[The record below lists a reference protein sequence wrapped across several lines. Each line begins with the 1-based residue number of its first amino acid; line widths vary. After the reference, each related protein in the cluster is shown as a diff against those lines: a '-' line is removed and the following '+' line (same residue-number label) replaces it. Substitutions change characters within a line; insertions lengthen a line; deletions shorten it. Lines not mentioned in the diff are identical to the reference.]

1 MARTPRPHSKLALAL
16 PGVGLAL
23 VALLAGHSPTAEA
36 ADDIDLLRK
45 KGGQPYVFFLV
56 DTSGSMVL
64 DKDDNWVIA
73 NGDDPRSKIFQVKK
87 ALYEVM
93 SGVESIHFGL
103 ASFNQD
109 RVKVQSKHW
118 LYGADAPANL
128 GPFTYPSAVNEVW
141 TFGRHV
147 NSTGEAGTCASPLSL
162 SAARQQLNR
171 FPRLGLNGLETT
183 TLWISTGGKTYR
195 VRISLVPNSTSKLGS
210 STLPVHVAAD
220 EVITCPPLEVLGAK
234 LGPVNVTFRRVQD
247 FLMVESNGG
256 SSTPDGPDCTA
267 DETMKSVWDPQDD
280 LWPYTD
286 VLAEN
291 TCGSGSSAPHTGQG
305 WDGNT
310 DSGDRPNP
318 LFPGD
323 DSSYN
328 HDNFDACRV
337 APGEPGVCSAA
348 LPSSSDL
355 VYNLRFPTVL
365 HPDFD
370 ELDQGDVIP
379 LSWDLGYKDE
389 FLRRLNPRHP
399 SYLPADRWDGDLA
412 NGEASPEEF
421 RPFFGTA
428 SFFQDQPDD
437 VIGLLQLKDERQRP
451 LVAFGHS
458 PLGRAITDF
467 RCWYRGKESNKC
479 SGGQDGPAFDPG
491 WEKIFRDN
499 SLEYGCRV
507 PYLIVISDGEN
518 NSAGSSPISE
528 VANLFSKA
536 GVRTFVFTF
545 KATDQLEDM
554 VDAGKGELILVANGD
569 DLATKLRE
577 IIGFVEED
585 SRAFASAAVPSVQA
599 AVENKIYLT
608 EFTPLDQAGAWDGHV
623 HSFLKPLPLDDLSG
637 RPKTEDPN
645 HLWDAADVILLQ
657 SPPPVEGDTS
667 GVDLKVGFGLD
678 ERRVFYA
685 EEPDRQAI
693 PPESWAEEDN
703 RRLFTRDTNPST
715 SRLLAPDATPEER
728 DLWDGLG
735 LIYDPDDP
743 ESVQAAR
750 KEAFAI
756 MEHTL
761 IQKTYTSAETGTLT
775 YILGDTFHSD
785 PLVIGSP
792 VNTLYFIQ
800 NAEADQG
807 ASYRDFFL
815 THENR
820 RKIVV
825 AGANDGMLHAWDGGR
840 AVMVEFVD
848 GFKIERAEVGFDNG
862 TGRELFAYIPRSVL
876 PTVTRMANDTVSH
889 QWSVDGTV
897 AAGDVFIDPLHGGT
911 PNPGEREWRT
921 VLIGGLREGGGA
933 YYVLDLTHPDHL
945 TTATARLG
953 PEAAPLE
960 EREVILSADRAN
972 PPIFLEDP
980 DDSKAIPVLENDS
993 NIVPDC
999 INSITGDCPGPI
1011 NYAAP
1016 LWEFTDRIWDP
1027 ANRKL
1032 VALDE
1037 DGNDRTD
1044 LGETWSTP
1052 DVGRIRVVE
1061 DGEVVNKYVAIF
1073 GGGLDPL
1080 KAGGQGN
1087 FLYIVDFET
1096 GEVLYKRSVEGSVP
1110 SDPAAVDTDLD
1121 SFIDRVYFGTTAGFM
1136 YRLDLVDPSKSES
1149 DNARYPELA
1158 TDLVTAING
1167 LMFDTTRIED
1177 DPRWEP
1183 VKIFDTANPGDEP
1196 RRGRAIYYPPTV
1208 QFVAAANRYAIGFGT
1223 GERDALGFK
1232 SDQTGRFY
1240 TFVDNSD
1247 PVKGIP
1253 ATPLTASALTSID
1266 LASDDH
1272 GDLLAGGG
1280 GWFLVLDLEE
1290 RLISAPAG
1298 LIGITFFATFDPQ
1311 VVNDT
1316 CEVGPSCKENPQCSL
1331 SGNSRIYLVETAT
1344 ANPLLAT
1351 VDGVKRFMEV
1361 TGFVTEP
1368 FTEQGLS
1375 QNQVPNDPNQ
1385 GPNADELT
1393 EREKEMMENFQS
1405 LMPANC
1411 KFGNHRI
1418 DIKLIA
1424 ADTHL
1429 ERIAAVPICIIEK
1442 NWMEVTE

>member
-1 MARTPRPHSKLALAL
+1 MIRTQRPHRRSKLALAL
-16 PGVGLAL
+16 PGAGLAL

-64 DKDDNWVIA
+64 DEDDNWVIA
-73 NGDDPRSKIFQVKK
+73 NGDDPRSKIFQVKR

-118 LYGADAPANL
+118 LYRAVGPGDL
-128 GPFTYPSAVNEVW
+128 GLFDYPSAAGEVW

-147 NSTGEAGTCASPLSL
+147 NATGAAGTCSAPLSL

-171 FPRLGLNGLETT
+171 FARLGVKGVEKT
-183 TLWISTGGKTYR
+183 TLWVSEGGEDYR
-195 VRISLVPNSTSKLGS
+195 LEISLAPGSPGGLGS
-210 STLPVHVAAD
+210 PEILVQVEARTVIKCSPPEVAVQP
-220 EVITCPPLEVLGAK
+220 EVVEVRFQRE
-234 LGPVNVTFRRVQD
+234 TD

-267 DETMKSVWDPQDD
+267 EETMKSV
-280 LWPYTD
+280 WPYTD

-323 DSSYN
+323 DGSYN
-328 HDNFDACRV
+328 HDNLDACRV
-337 APGEPGVCSAA
+337 AGEPGVCSTA

-389 FLRRLNPRHP
+389 FLSRLNPRHP
-399 SYLPADRWDGDLA
+399 SYLPADRWDGDVA

-421 RPFFGTA
+421 RPFFGSA

-437 VIGLLQLKDERQRP
+437 LIGLLQLKDEQQRP
-451 LVAFGHS
+451 LVAFGQS

-545 KATDQLEDM
+545 KATDELEDM
-554 VDAGKGELILVANGD
+554 VDAGKGELILVANGE
-569 DLATKLRE
+569 DLAVKLRK
-577 IIGFVEED
+577 IVGFIEQE
-585 SRAFASAAVPSVQA
+585 SRTFASAAVPSVQA
-599 AVENKIYLT
+599 AVEDKIYLT
-608 EFTPLDQAGAWDGHV
+608 EFTPLDQAAAWEGHV
-623 HSFLKPLPLDDLSG
+623 HSFLKPLPIDELSG
-637 RPKTEDPN
+637 QPDTTDEN
-645 HLWDAADVILLQ
+645 HLWDAAEVMLLQ
-657 SPPPVEGDTS
+657 SPPPAAGDTS
-667 GVDLKVGFGLD
+667 TVDLQVGFALD
-678 ERRVFYA
+678 ERRVFYV

-693 PPESWAEEDN
+693 PPESWAKPQN
-703 RRLFTRDTNPST
+703 RHLFKRETENNGLENETASDI
-715 SRLLAPDATPEER
+715 ER

-735 LIYDPDDP
+735 LVYDPDDP

-750 KEAFAI
+750 KEAFTI

-761 IQKTYTSAETGTLT
+761 IQKTYSSAETGPLT
-775 YILGDTFHSD
+775 YILGDIFHSD

-840 AVMVEFVD
+840 AAMVSIAQED
-848 GFKIERAEVGFDNG
+848 DPLGIEREEVRFDNG
-862 TGRELFAYIPRSVL
+862 TGRELFAYIPRPVL
-876 PTVTRMANDTVSH
+876 PTITSLASDTVSH
-889 QWSVDGTV
+889 RWSVDGSV
-897 AAGDVFIDPLHGGT
+897 AAGDVFIDPLHSGT
-911 PNPGEREWRT
+911 PTPGDREWRT
-921 VLIGGLREGGGA
+921 VVIGGLREGGFG
-933 YYVLDLTHPDHL
+933 YYVLDITHPDL
-945 TTATARLG
+945 LATDTTTLG
-953 PEAAPLE
+953 PPDDPLE
-960 EREVILSADRAN
+960 EREVLLSADRADKRIPFDPEN
-972 PPIFLEDP
+972 P
-980 DDSKAIPVLENDS
+980 SIPVNPNDS
-993 NIVPDC
+993 HILPDC
-999 INSITGDCPGPI
+999 VDPTTSGCPGPLP
-1011 NYAAP
+1011 YAAP

-1027 ANRKL
+1027 AAQEL
-1032 VALDE
+1032 VALNE
-1037 DGNDRTD
+1037 DLATGNTHPD

-1052 DVGRIRVVE
+1052 DIGRIRVVE

-1073 GGGLDPL
+1073 GGGLDPN
-1080 KAGGQGN
+1080 KSGSRGN

-1096 GEVLYKRSVEGSVP
+1096 GEILYKRPVLGSVP
-1110 SDPAAVDTDLD
+1110 SDPAAVDTDQD
-1121 SFIDRVYFGTTAGFM
+1121 SFLDRVYFGTTAGLM
-1136 YRLDLVDPSKSES
+1136 YRLDLVDASQIG
-1149 DNARYPELA
+1149 DARYPELV
-1158 TDLVTAING
+1158 TDQPVTSLNG
-1167 LMFDTTRIED
+1167 RTIFTTRIEA
-1177 DPRWEP
+1177 DPRWLP
-1183 VKIFDTANPGDEP
+1183 IAIFDTG
-1196 RRGRAIYYPPTV
+1196 GRPIYYPPTV
-1208 QFVAAANRYAIGFGT
+1208 QFVAALGRFALGFGT
-1223 GERDALGFK
+1223 GERDSLGFK
-1232 SDQTGRFY
+1232 SDQAGRFF
-1240 TFVDNSD
+1240 TFVDNFVPS
-1247 PVKGIP
+1247 
-1253 ATPLTASALTSID
+1253 PLSVVAPLDESALTQID
-1266 LASDDH
+1266 LASGDH
-1272 GDLLAGGG
+1272 TDLLASGG

-1311 VVNDT
+1311 VVNET
-1316 CEVGPSCKENPQCSL
+1316 CEVGPSCKQNPQCSL
-1331 SGNSRIYLVETAT
+1331 SGNSRIYLVESAT
-1344 ANPLLAT
+1344 ANALLAT
-1351 VDGVKRFMEV
+1351 VDGVSRFMEV

-1375 QNQVPNDPNQ
+1375 KNQEATGDPED

-1393 EREKEMMENFQS
+1393 EREREMMEQFQS

-1424 ADTHL
+1424 ADTRL

-1442 NWMEVTE
+1442 NWLEVTE